1 MTMKYG
7 LYAAAAILLISTID
21 GYYNYEEPSFL
32 GQTVWTFIYPD
43 RMKDVSDFAE
53 FVHARY
59 KTNAE
64 SALEALKKYYG
75 IEYESQAKTLDAL
88 SRGPKPTPGN
98 RWPTPEVEQALILAF
113 SQSVYGYGVAS
124 TREQLIDLKARS
136 ATASRNVIA
145 EEARAIEEAARNA
158 PPPENPLEKLYGPSK
173 TLARVSEERTILT
186 ITRGISGEEM
196 KGRITELK
204 EMGVL
209 SEETSSK
216 LESAFKRATKSD
228 VPDAEEFTK
237 RNQATPE
244 ELREFANA
252 AMEILVK
259 NDYSRGVADTMVNVL
274 ITPEWPL

>member
-1 MTMKYG
+1 MMMKYG
-7 LYAAAAILLISTID
+7 LFAAAAILLISTID

-32 GQTVWTFIYPD
+32 GRTVWTFIYPD

-59 KTNAE
+59 NTNVE

-98 RWPTPEVEQALILAF
+98 RWPTPEVQQALILAF

-136 ATASRNVIA
+136 ASRNAIA
-145 EEARAIEEAARNA
+145 EEARNA

-186 ITRGISGEEM
+186 ITRGLSGEEM

-204 EMGVL
+204 EMGL
-209 SEETSSK
+209 LPEETSSK
-216 LESAFKRATKSD
+216 LESALKRATKSD
-228 VPDAEEFTK
+228 VPDADEFTK

-252 AMEILVK
+252 AMEILLK
-259 NDYSRGVADTMVNVL
+259 NDYRRGVAETIANAL
-274 ITPEWPL
+274 ISPESPL